1 MFSCDWFL
9 VISLISR
16 LPLFW
21 NKIEMAWQQCLV
33 CTSNMH
39 TTVRTIRNHYHGFV
53 TPAQVHRAAK
63 KRQSLERLA
72 ATTLHKKT
80 VSKGRRARKPYGF
93 DFFETESQVFAHP
106 QTVAQRS
113 RAMELE
119 QENHEMILAGDKK
132 N

>member
-16 LPLFW
+16 LPSIGE
-21 NKIEMAWQQCLV
+21 KIEMAWQQCLV
-33 CTSNMH
+33 CTSNMQ
-39 TTVRTIRNHYHGFV
+39 TTVRTIRNHSRGFV
-53 TPAQVHRAAK
+53 TPAQAHRVA
-63 KRQSLERLA
+63 KRQATQEKMA

-93 DFFETESQVFAHP
+93 DFFETESQVFAQP
-106 QTVAQRS
+106 QTVAQRF
-113 RAMELE
+113 RTMELE
-119 QENHEMILAGDKK
+119 QENHEMILAKK